1 MRSIGI
7 RGGAWIAAAMMMTAT
22 ASIGFAGDRATGA
35 AEASVPADDTGR
47 NTRDRDGDTL
57 TAQKQ
62 SNRKSDVELTRRIRR
77 AIVKDNSLSTNAH
90 NVKIVT
96 RGGAVTLRGPV
107 ASTEEKDAVAKKAE
121 AVKGVDKVDN
131 QLEVAKP

>member
-7 RGGAWIAAAMMMTAT
+7 RGGAWIAVAMIVTGT

-35 AEASVPADDTGR
+35 AEARVPADDTGR
-47 NTRDRDGDTL
+47 NARDRGGDTL

-62 SNRKSDVELTRRIRR
+62 SNRKSDVELTRLIRR
-77 AIVKDNSLSTNAH
+77 AIVKDDSLSTNAH

-96 RGGAVTLRGPV
+96 RSGAVTLRGPV
-107 ASTEEKDAVAKKAE
+107 GSEEEKDSVAKKAE
-121 AVKGVDKVDN
+121 AVSGVARADN
-131 QLEVAKP
+131 QLEVVKP